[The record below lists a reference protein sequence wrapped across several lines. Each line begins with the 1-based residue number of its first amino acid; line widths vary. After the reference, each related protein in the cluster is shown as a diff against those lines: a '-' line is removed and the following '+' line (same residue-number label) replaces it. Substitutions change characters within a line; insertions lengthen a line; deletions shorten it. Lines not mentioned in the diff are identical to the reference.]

1 MEKLKMLVLIIIGN
15 SLLALGV
22 SAFLLPNAFIA
33 GGTTGIAII
42 MNHYFLMEI
51 SMCVMVVNVVMFIL
65 GFVFLGKTFAFTTI
79 ISSVMYPTI
88 LSIFVKIPALQTLS
102 IDPFLS
108 SVIAGAL
115 TGIGIGL
122 VIKAGASTGGMDIP
136 LLILNK
142 RKGISVALAM
152 YTMDTI
158 LLLLQASF
166 SNMTSILYGIVVV
179 VVTSVV
185 INQVLLFGEKQ
196 MQVMVISSRSEEIKN
211 QLLHTMDIGVTLL
224 NIETGLHQEPQKA
237 ILSVCTNRTIS
248 AVKHKILEIDPLSF
262 ITINT
267 VVEVHGKGYTVER

>member
-22 SAFLLPNAFIA
+22 SAFLLPNEFIA

-42 MNHYFLMEI
+42 LNHYFSMEI
-51 SMCVMVVNVVMFIL
+51 SMCVMVVNVAMFIL
-65 GFVFLGKTFAFTTI
+65 GFVFLGKTFALTTI
-79 ISSVMYPTI
+79 ISSILYPTI
-88 LSIFVKIPALQTLS
+88 LGIFVKIEMLQTLS
-102 IDPFLS
+102 VDPFLS

-142 RKGISVALAM
+142 RKGISIAIAM

-166 SNMTSILYGIVVV
+166 SNTASILYGIVVV
-179 VVTSVV
+179 VVTSLV

-196 MQVMVISSRSEEIKN
+196 MQVLVISQHSQEIKD

-237 ILSVCTNRTIS
+237 VMSVCTNRTIS
-248 AVKHKILEIDPLSF
+248 AVKKKVLEIDPLSF
-262 ITINT
+262 MTINT